1 MSRPITAYAAYEL
14 ASIFAR
20 GDISALEIT
29 RAHLAAIAERN
40 ADVGAYTAI
49 TAERALK
56 TAAQLDDKRASGEAL
71 PPLAGAPFAVK
82 NLIDIAGVTTLAGS
96 RINRDHAP
104 ASVDAPVIRRLE
116 AAGAILLG
124 ALNMGEYAYDFTGR
138 NCHDGNA
145 HNPHDLARMSGGSS
159 GGSGAAAA
167 AGLAA
172 ITLGSDTNGSIR
184 VPASLCG
191 LFGLK
196 ATYGAIPRSGTFP
209 FVASFDHIGPLAR
222 SVRDLALSFDAMAGL
237 DSDDPVSIAAPNQP
251 VTATLEDGISGL
263 RIARLGGYFAR
274 MGSPEAFAAVDVV
287 ARGLRVTETL
297 EWPEVEA
304 ARAAAFIITMTEG
317 AALHLDRLK
326 TRAADFDPEVRDR
339 LLAGAMLPGVWA
351 VQAQKFRR
359 HFRAKV
365 LELFRHHDAFIA
377 PATPT
382 TAPLVDQKTFMLD
395 GQELPVRANLGLFTQ
410 PISFIGLPVVAVPCR
425 AANGL
430 PIGVQIITA
439 PGREDTALRLA
450 RTLERDGIAHSGVAG
465 T

>member
-1 MSRPITAYAAYEL
+1 MSRRMTALTAHEL
-14 ASIFAR
+14 ASTFAR
-20 GDISALEIT
+20 GDVSALEIT
-29 RAHLAAIAERN
+29 HAHLEAIAERN
-40 ADVGAYTAI
+40 TDLGAYTAI
-49 TAERALK
+49 TADRALA
-56 TAAQLDDKRASGEAL
+56 TAAQLDEKRARGHAL

-82 NLIDIAGVTTLAGS
+82 NLVDIAGITTLAGS
-96 RINRDHAP
+96 RINRDYAP
-104 ASVDAPVIRRLE
+104 ATVDAPVIRRLE

-138 NCHDGNA
+138 NCHEGNS
-145 HNPHDLARMSGGSS
+145 HNPHDLTRMSGGSS

-167 AGLAA
+167 GGLAA

-191 LFGLK
+191 LYGLK

-222 SVRDLALSFDAMAGL
+222 SVRDLALAFDAMAGL
-237 DSDDPVSIAAPNQP
+237 DPNDPVSITAPAQP
-251 VTATLEDGISGL
+251 VTATLEDGISGF

-274 MGSPEAFAAVDVV
+274 MGSPEAFAAVDAV
-287 ARGLRVTETL
+287 ARGLGVTETL

-317 AALHLDRLK
+317 SALHLDRLR

-339 LLAGAMLPGVWA
+339 LLAGAMLPGGWA
-351 VQAQKFRR
+351 VQAQKFRSR
-359 HFRAKV
+359 FQARV
-365 LELFRHHDAFIA
+365 LELFRDHDAFIA
-377 PATPT
+377 PTTPT
-382 TAPLVDQKTFMLD
+382 TAPLVDQQTFMLD
-395 GQELPVRANLGLFTQ
+395 GEELLVRANLGLFTQ
-410 PISFIGLPVVAVPCR
+410 PISFVGLPVVVVPCR

-439 PGREDTALRLA
+439 PGREDTALRIA
-450 RTLERDGIAHSGVAG
+450 RTLERDGITQSGVAG